1 MTERAEV
8 VVLGMGPG
16 GEDLAGKLA
25 ERGIDVIGIDHG
37 LVGGECPYWGCIP
50 SKMMIRAA
58 NLLQEARRIEGMA
71 GTAHVTPDWSI
82 VARRIREEATD
93 DWNDKVAVERFE
105 KKGGRFIR
113 GTARFE
119 GPAALSVDG
128 TRIEA
133 PKIVINAGTVP
144 VIPPIPGLSDV
155 HYWTN
160 HHAIETKE
168 LPKTLTVLGGGPIG
182 LELGQMF
189 GRFGVKVTIV
199 EAGPRILGPEEPES
213 SALLTEVFEREGI
226 VVRTGAAAEK
236 VSTEGGEIALSLS
249 DGSTV
254 RAEKLLVAVGR
265 RAPMQELNVGAIGI
279 DGSEKY
285 LTVDERGRVTDGVW
299 AVGDITGKGNFTHMS
314 MYEAN
319 IVLHDLLGEP
329 GPVAEYNAIPRVTF
343 TDPEVGSVG
352 MSEKSARDAGIDVR
366 VGKYD
371 VAKSTRGWIHKAGND
386 GYIKLIEDRARGVLV
401 GATSAGPAGGE
412 VLCML
417 TLAVHAAI
425 PVERLRS
432 MIYAYPTFH
441 RAIEPALDDLVS
453 H

>member
-1 MTERAEV
+1 
-8 VVLGMGPG
+8 
-16 GEDLAGKLA
+16 
-25 ERGIDVIGIDHG
+25 
-37 LVGGECPYWGCIP
+37 
-50 SKMMIRAA
+50 
-58 NLLQEARRIEGMA
+58 MA
-71 GTAHVTPDWSI
+71 GTAGVMPDWSI
-82 VARRIREEATD
+82 VAQRIREEATA
-93 DWNDKVAVERFE
+93 DWNDEAAVERFE

-119 GPAALSVDG
+119 EPGSLSVDG
-128 TRIEA
+128 TRVEA
-133 PKIVINAGTVP
+133 PKIVVNAGTLP

-155 HYWTN
+155 QYWTN

-168 LPKTLTVLGGGPIG
+168 LPATLTVLGGGPIG

-226 VVRTGAAAEK
+226 VVRTGAGAEK
-236 VSTEGGEIALSLS
+236 ASTDGGEIVLSLS
-249 DGSTV
+249 DGTSV

-265 RAPMQELNVGAIGI
+265 RAPMNELNVGAIGI
-279 DGSEKY
+279 DGSAKY
-285 LTVDERGRVTDGVW
+285 LTVDERGRVINGVW
-299 AVGDITGKGNFTHMS
+299 AIGDITGKGNFTHMS

-319 IVLHDLLGEP
+319 VVLHDLLGET
-329 GPVAEYNAIPRVTF
+329 GPAARYNAVPRVTF

-352 MSEKSARDAGIDVR
+352 MSEKSARDAGVDVR
-366 VGKYD
+366 VGRYD
-371 VAKSTRGWIHKAGND
+371 IPKSTRGWIHKAGND

-412 VLCML
+412 VLSML

-425 PVERLRS
+425 PVEQLRS

-441 RAIEPALDDLVS
+441 RAIEAALDDLVS

>member
-133 PKIVINAGTVP
+133 PKIVVNAGTVP

-168 LPKTLTVLGGGPIG
+168 LPRTLTILGGGPIG

-412 VLCML
+412 VLSML